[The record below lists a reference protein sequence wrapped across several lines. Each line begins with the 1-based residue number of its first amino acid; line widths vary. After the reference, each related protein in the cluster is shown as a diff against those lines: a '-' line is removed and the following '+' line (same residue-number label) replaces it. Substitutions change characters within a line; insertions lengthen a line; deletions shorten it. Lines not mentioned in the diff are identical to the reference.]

1 MAMLIAGCGGD
12 DDVAPSAVGTPKQ
25 GGSLTMSL
33 PGDSTSL
40 DPFATS
46 YVNVA
51 DGSRMSAL
59 YDTLVYTDPTTGSVR
74 PNIAESLTISGA
86 KSDTWRLKLQPN
98 VKFSDGTS
106 YDAEAVKFNWDR
118 HQDMSVRSFQMAS
131 AMILKSTT
139 VVDPLTLDIKLKTE
153 NANFDHLVAR
163 TLTFIASPTAIKASP
178 KGIGDKPVGAGPFKL
193 ERWERGVKQTY
204 VRNPDYWQKDKGL
217 PHLDTLTM
225 TVNTDVIQSINAV
238 ENKKTDL
245 TVAVDPLAVA
255 RAEDKKL
262 GALRISLNGGQMIMF
277 NNTTGPFRD
286 VKARRAMAFALDG
299 VQINDKFF
307 EGEGTPAKGIFS
319 ASSPVANI
327 QLAAGE
333 NDKARAKQLFA
344 EATEN
349 GAKPLKF
356 TYWVP
361 QAPASIK
368 VAEFM
373 ASVVNEYPGVKM
385 EVKVVDIA
393 TYVTTVRGGNRT
405 WDAAL
410 NQQWIDDPEP
420 GIYDF
425 LHTGSLTN
433 NSGYSSPI
441 VDEALEEARL
451 TTDPTKRRDAYTR
464 VQLQVNKDLP
474 FWVYQE
480 AVTAA
485 VYRSGVTGVQ
495 LINDGIIMWDR
506 IGRTG

>member
-1 MAMLIAGCGGD
+1 MATLIAGCGGG
-12 DDVAPSAVGTPKQ
+12 DDVAPSAVGTPKA

-46 YVNVA
+46 YINVA
-51 DGSRMSAL
+51 DGSRLTAL
-59 YDTLVYTDPTTGSVR
+59 YDTLVYTDPTTGSIR

-86 KSDTWRLKLQPN
+86 KSDTWRLKIHPN
-98 VKFSDGTS
+98 VKFSDGTA
-106 YDAEAVKFNWDR
+106 YDAAAVKFNWDR
-118 HQDMSVRSFQMAS
+118 HQDMTVRSYQMAS

-163 TLTFIASPTAIKASP
+163 TLTFIASPAAIKASP

-217 PHLDTLTM
+217 PYLDALTIN
-225 TVNTDVIQSINAV
+225 VNTDVLQSINLV
-238 ENKKTDL
+238 ESKKVDL

-255 RAEDKKL
+255 HAEEKKL
-262 GALRISLNGGQMIMF
+262 GTLRINLNGGQMVNF
-277 NNTTGPFRD
+277 NNKGPFANI
-286 VKARRAMAFALDG
+286 KARRAVALALDG
-299 VQINDKFF
+299 AEINEKFYDN
-307 EGEGTPAKGIFS
+307 EGTPAKGIFS
-319 ASSPVANI
+319 AASPIANI

-333 NDKARAKQLFA
+333 NDKARAKELFA
-344 EATEN
+344 EITSN
-349 GAKPLKF
+349 GTKPFKF

-361 QAPASIK
+361 QAPSSQK

-373 ASVVNEYPGVKM
+373 ASVLNGYPGVHM

-393 TYVTTVRGGNRT
+393 TYVTTIRRGSAG

-410 NQQWIDDPEP
+410 NQAWIDDPEP
-420 GIYDF
+420 GIYDM
-425 LHTGSLTN
+425 LHSASLTN
-433 NSGYSSPI
+433 SSSYSSRV
-441 VDEALEEARL
+441 VDEALEEARR

-464 VQLQVNKDLP
+464 VQLQVNKDMP

-495 LINDGIIMWDR
+495 LVNDGLIMWDR
-506 IGRTG
+506 IGRAG